1 MDSGFPGQGLALP
14 EFEGRGSRVRFN
26 PNRSL
31 DTPGLFSV
39 RKMRLSGILPASV
52 RILFLCC
59 AGQPARAAPSDT
71 YPLVNLVAGSL
82 PANKIDQLLKIFV
95 SSQGF
100 SGTLASEKR
109 LVSCQDL
116 QTDPS
121 SITGAQKGAFHVPFS
136 ALAEFKQAW
145 FCARLIGRGLW
156 ARPGEEGN
164 TSRVQLKNPI
174 I

>member
-1 MDSGFPGQGLALP
+1 MTDLGLKNWMKA
-14 EFEGRGSRVRFN
+14 EGLGKLR
-26 PNRSL
+26 RSEIP
-31 DTPGLFSV
+31 DAV
-39 RKMRLSGILPASV
+39 H
-52 RILFLCC
+52 CC